1 MGQYLGRLDPQTSI
15 HATFLWGHMKNIV
28 YRTPVANIGE
38 LRERIMACAQD
49 IRNDAAMLQRV
60 SDSFERRANAC
71 IQQNSSHFE
80 PYL

>member
-1 MGQYLGRLDPQTSI
+1 
-15 HATFLWGHMKNIV
+15 MKNIV

-49 IRNDAAMLQRV
+49 SRNDAAMLQRV
-60 SDSFERRANAC
+60 LDALEGRANVC
-71 IQQNSSHFE
+71 IQQNGSHFE